1 MPSIE
6 GGGVEKNLFIVTNY
20 LALMLKKVTLITI
33 SKKFKKKFNK
43 FVKFKTLNS
52 NFWDLRSRRFK
63 YFLAI
68 LILVREILKDKK
80 VIVFAFQA
88 NIYAIIICKLLNVK
102 IIVRSNSAPIGWSKN
117 IFKQKIFK
125 FFLKRADQVMVN
137 SSDFK
142 KSLYKR
148 FNVKAECI
156 FNPLNKRE
164 IIVKSKKRSP
174 RFFKSKNKLKILN
187 IGRFTDQKDQLTL
200 LKSLNKIKNLIN
212 YEAIIVGRGVL
223 KENLINYI
231 KNHKLEKF
239 VKIQNFLENP
249 YPIIKQC
256 DLFVLT
262 SKFEGLPNVLLET
275 AVLKKFIISSNCET
289 GPKEILLN
297 GKSGLLFKVG
307 DYKSLTKKIVFFNKN
322 KTRLK
327 KMVNLNYSK
336 LDRYDLKKNLKKY
349 LNFVNKDLQIY

>member
-1 MPSIE
+1 M
-6 GGGVEKNLFIVTNY
+6 
-20 LALMLKKVTLITI
+20 
-33 SKKFKKKFNK
+33 
-43 FVKFKTLNS
+43 
-52 NFWDLRSRRFK
+52 
-63 YFLAI
+63 
-68 LILVREILKDKK
+68 
-80 VIVFAFQA
+80 
-88 NIYAIIICKLLNVK
+88 
-102 IIVRSNSAPIGWSKN
+102 
-117 IFKQKIFK
+117 
-125 FFLKRADQVMVN
+125 
-137 SSDFK
+137 
-142 KSLYKR
+142 
-148 FNVKAECI
+148 
-156 FNPLNKRE
+156 
-164 IIVKSKKRSP
+164 
-174 RFFKSKNKLKILN
+174 
-187 IGRFTDQKDQLTL
+187 
-200 LKSLNKIKNLIN
+200 IN

-322 KTRLK
+322 KTKLK